1 MNSNVQNEKGLGL
14 GISIMAILA
23 ILMLAPLSFG
33 FKLGPFREGYS
44 AILTG
49 VYLQFWGTLFFLSY
63 YFSHKTFFFRGLIWL
78 CENFSNLRGR
88 KMAFFYFALLFGL
101 GTTALLHG
109 IGSLSRD
116 RGQEPPQSIPPRVES
131 MENWWLRDPLLYIV
145 LTIIIAGIYYRYRT
159 RRNGSKR

>member
-1 MNSNVQNEKGLGL
+1 
-14 GISIMAILA
+14 
-23 ILMLAPLSFG
+23 
-33 FKLGPFREGYS
+33 
-44 AILTG
+44 
-49 VYLQFWGTLFFLSY
+49 
-63 YFSHKTFFFRGLIWL
+63 
-78 CENFSNLRGR
+78 
-88 KMAFFYFALLFGL
+88 MAFFYFALLFGL